1 MPLTTNDVARFY
13 QLVVSPEAQYSS
25 DARAIVRS
33 MLLQAL
39 SGTQVQVYTF
49 LQQNGEHTAQQI
61 AGMLR
66 MNKDTV
72 KNALAAL
79 HEMQLASNDNRTK
92 GAKWKIQ

>member
-39 SGTQVQVYTF
+39 SGTQIQVYTF
-49 LQQNGEHTAQQI
+49 LQQNGEHTAHQV

-66 MNKDTV
+66 VSYDTARI
-72 KNALAAL
+72 ALLAL
-79 HEMQLASNDNRTK
+79 QDMQLVSNDNKPK
-92 GAKWKIQ
+92 GAKWKIK

>member
-1 MPLTTNDVARFY
+1 MPLTTNEIARFY

-39 SGTQVQVYTF
+39 SRTQIQVCTF

-79 HEMQLASNDNRTK
+79 HEMQLVSNDNRAK
-92 GAKWKIQ
+92 GAKWKVQ